1 VSEEVGTAASA
12 ADVGAQPHGVD
23 VRTFAERYAVHAA
36 HVFDYCRAL
45 VGSDAVAAS
54 ATSAALV
61 HAGQLSQT
69 SHLLRARLMAAG
81 RQEAL
86 AFAATGPGWPG
97 TGAARSEAADAAVA
111 AALRRLRA
119 GHREVLALV
128 YRHGIWPE
136 QLPAVLGVSARDA
149 YERLAAAEHDFMTI
163 ATEQRPAES
172 SALSSAVQDG
182 TGAPA
187 GRLSLEDIG
196 AAPLASVPGSVWRD
210 AIAELTRGTSVTA
223 ALPGTLTNR
232 HPTGSMARP
241 RRRLR
246 LAVVAALPAVAVGCW
261 AILAG
266 AGSAH
271 PVGVHDTGEPSAI
284 SIAPQISRSTTTPD
298 GAGTPPARQSTAPVR
313 PGTAPTIPVLALLP
327 STPAGTVLPVT
338 STSASADPAPETS
351 PAVSATPSSSPSA
364 ATSSAAPSPSAS
376 ASSAAP
382 SPSASASSAA
392 PSPSTSTSSAAPSP
406 SASTSSVT
414 PSPSPSA
421 SASSASPSVPDPS
434 PAS

>member
-1 VSEEVGTAASA
+1 VSDEIETAASGA
-12 ADVGAQPHGVD
+12 GVGAPAEGVD
-23 VRTFAERYAVHAA
+23 VRTFAERYAGHAA

-61 HAGQLSQT
+61 RARQLSPA
-69 SHLLRARLMAAG
+69 SHLLRASLMAAG

-86 AFAATGPGWPG
+86 AFTAAGPGWPG
-97 TGAARSEAADAAVA
+97 TGGVRSEATDAAVA
-111 AALRRLRA
+111 ALRRLPA

-136 QLPAVLGVSARDA
+136 QLPTVLGVPARDA
-149 YERLAAAEHDFMTI
+149 YERLAAAEHDFMTM
-163 ATEQRPAES
+163 ANGQRPAES
-172 SALSSAVQDG
+172 STLSG
-182 TGAPA
+182 H
-187 GRLSLEDIG
+187 LSLEDLG

-210 AIAELTRGTSVTA
+210 ALAELTRGTSATA
-223 ALPGTLTNR
+223 ALPDTLTNR
-232 HPTGSMARP
+232 HPAGSMARP

-246 LAVVAALPAVAVGCW
+246 LTVVAALPAVAVGCW

-284 SIAPQISRSTTTPD
+284 SIAPQVSRSSATPG
-298 GAGTPPARQSTAPVR
+298 GAGTAPARQGTAPVR
-313 PGTAPTIPVLALLP
+313 PVTAPTIPVLALLP

-338 STSASADPAPETS
+338 STSASADPEPDT
-351 PAVSATPSSSPSA
+351 SPSA
-364 ATSSAAPSPSAS
+364 ASSSAAPSPSAA

-382 SPSASASSAA
+382 SPSA
-392 PSPSTSTSSAAPSP
+392 STSSAAPSP
-406 SASTSSVT
+406 SASTSSAA
-414 PSPSPSA
+414 PSPSPSD